1 MNINKLILLF
11 AVVSFSTIFAQN
23 NNLKDSTQRVKIKVL
38 NKGSR
43 GNKATETKSIRLEHE
58 IIITN

>member
-11 AVVSFSTIFAQN
+11 AVVSFNTIFAQN
-23 NNLKDSTQRVKIKVL
+23 NNLKDSTQRAKIKVL

-43 GNKATETKSIRLEHE
+43 GNKVTETKPIRLDHG

>member
-11 AVVSFSTIFAQN
+11 EVAAFNTIFAQN

>member
-11 AVVSFSTIFAQN
+11 EVAAFNTIFAQN

-43 GNKATETKSIRLEHE
+43 GNKVTETKSIRLEHG

>member
-11 AVVSFSTIFAQN
+11 AVVSFNTIFAQN
-23 NNLKDSTQRVKIKVL
+23 NNLKDSTQHTKIKTL
-38 NKGSR
+38 IKSSR
-43 GNKATETKSIRLEHE
+43 GNKVTETKPIRLEHG